1 MYSSTLLVI
10 RVTRGGGGG
19 RGRISRKKTR
29 YVTFEWPPGV
39 ERADEEVLHNAPP
52 RLLTE
57 LRDQGKASEIML
69 STRKP
74 ILHQHF
80 KNESIILIRLLN
92 GSSSD
97 VLLQR
102 AAPAGQGLFIIVV
115 CMSTS

>member
-10 RVTRGGGGG
+10 SVTRGGGGG
-19 RGRISRKKTR
+19 VGFPEKKTR